1 MKILCIGHAA
11 YDITLKVSMYPL
23 ENKKTRLQE
32 KTIECGGGPAAT
44 GAYLLSKWGVDTS
57 FCGVIG
63 CDYYGEKIKNEF
75 KMVKTN
81 LDYLEERKDIF
92 TTTSYILANSSNGSR
107 TILTNKDPNN
117 KLVNTKITEHF
128 DYTLIDGDE
137 YEVSL
142 VYLKNNKTISMIDAG
157 KCNQQIIELS
167 KYVNYL
173 VCSNDFARE
182 YTGLKLDYNDINSI
196 KKVYDKLLNDFK
208 NQIIIITLENIG
220 SFTKI
225 NNEYKLV
232 PAIKVKAIDST
243 GAGDI
248 YHASLLYFISH
259 GYNLLDA
266 MELANIASGISVT
279 RVGGRYSIPTLEEVI
294 NYVR

>member
-142 VYLKNNKTISMIDAG
+142 DYLKNNKTISMIDAG

-173 VCSNDFARE
+173 VCSNDFVRE

-196 KKVYDKLLNDFK
+196 KKVYDKLANDFK

>member
-11 YDITLKVSMYPL
+11 YDITLKLKSYPI
-23 ENKKTRLQE
+23 ENKKIRLQE
-32 KTIECGGGPAAT
+32 RTVECGGGPAAT
-44 GAYLLSKWGVDTS
+44 GAYLLSKWKVPTS
-57 FCGVIG
+57 FSGVIG
-63 CDYYGEKIKNEF
+63 KDYYGEK
-75 KMVKTN
+75 VKKELLSVN
-81 LDYLEERKDIF
+81 VDLKYLQESTDIY
-92 TTTSYILANSSNGSR
+92 TTCSYILANLENGSR

-117 KLVNTKITEHF
+117 KLKDMKIEEDF
-128 DYTLIDGDE
+128 DYLLIDGDE
-137 YEVSL
+137 YETSL
-142 VYLKNNKTISMIDAG
+142 AYLKNHSCISMIDAG
-157 KCNQQIIELS
+157 KCTKEVITLAGM
-167 KYVNYL
+167 VNYL

-182 YTGLKLDYNDINSI
+182 YTGLPLDYNDLDSI
-196 KKVYDKLLNDFK
+196 KKVYDRLAIDFK
-208 NQIIIITLENIG
+208 NQTIVITLESLG

-232 PAIKVKAIDST
+232 PAIKVKAVDST

-259 GYNLLDA
+259 GYDLLDA
-266 MELANIASGISVT
+266 MELANITSGISVL

>member
-11 YDITLKVSMYPL
+11 YDITLKVSTYPL
-23 ENKKTRLQE
+23 ENKKIRLQE
-32 KTIECGGGPAAT
+32 RTIECGGGPAAT
-44 GAYLLSKWGVDTS
+44 EAYLLSKWGVDTS

-117 KLVNTKITEHF
+117 KLINTKVTEHF

-142 VYLKNNKTISMIDAG
+142 DYLKNNKTISMIDAG

-196 KKVYDKLLNDFK
+196 KKVYDKLANDFK

-232 PAIKVKAIDST
+232 PAIKVKTIDST

-266 MELANIASGISVT
+266 MELANISSGISVT
-279 RVGGRYSIPTLEEVI
+279 RVGGRFSIPTLEEVK

>member
-208 NQIIIITLENIG
+208 NQIIIITLENRG

>member
-1 MKILCIGHAA
+1 
-11 YDITLKVSMYPL
+11 
-23 ENKKTRLQE
+23 
-32 KTIECGGGPAAT
+32 
-44 GAYLLSKWGVDTS
+44 
-57 FCGVIG
+57 
-63 CDYYGEKIKNEF
+63 
-75 KMVKTN
+75 
-81 LDYLEERKDIF
+81 
-92 TTTSYILANSSNGSR
+92 
-107 TILTNKDPNN
+107 
-117 KLVNTKITEHF
+117 
-128 DYTLIDGDE
+128 
-137 YEVSL
+137 
-142 VYLKNNKTISMIDAG
+142 MIDAG

-196 KKVYDKLLNDFK
+196 KKVYDKLANDFK

-232 PAIKVKAIDST
+232 PAIKVKTIDST

-266 MELANIASGISVT
+266 MELANISSGISVT
-279 RVGGRYSIPTLEEVI
+279 RVGGRYSIPTLEEVK

>member
-117 KLVNTKITEHF
+117 KLTNTKVTEHF

-173 VCSNDFARE
+173 VCSNDFVRE

-196 KKVYDKLLNDFK
+196 KKVYDKLANDFK

>member
-173 VCSNDFARE
+173 VCSNDFVRE

-208 NQIIIITLENIG
+208 NQIIIITLENRG